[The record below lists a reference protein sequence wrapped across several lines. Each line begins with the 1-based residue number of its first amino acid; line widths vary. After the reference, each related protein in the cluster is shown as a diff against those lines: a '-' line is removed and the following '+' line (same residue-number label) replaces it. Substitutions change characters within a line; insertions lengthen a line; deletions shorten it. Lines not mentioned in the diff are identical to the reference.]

1 MFVSIESIEM
11 GRRPFLAV
19 FMTLEICV
27 RFLFTFQRH
36 HHGPSPPNEC
46 LSLRSLLLR
55 YFFCLWWLGPV
66 SSNQLRRAALCPF
79 IPVICLIQERRMFD
93 SMVSERCGG
102 THSDR

>member
-55 YFFCLWWLGPV
+55 YFFLPLVAGPR
-66 SSNQLRRAALCPF
+66 QLQSTATGRTLSIHSRYLSDSRAPD
-79 IPVICLIQERRMFD
+79 V
-93 SMVSERCGG
+93 
-102 THSDR
+102 